1 MGKVTLEKH
10 VEARIPGFT
19 FPVYFGGCFNVS
31 FLHEVVAKKCVWHSF
46 GWSCPW
52 STSHSYVKRALTLMR
67 IYADNFICNSL
78 FILGNMYLQSW
89 LFSAFVLLSTHD
101 VRIDSYCYVFYW
113 KNHLWKP
120 HLNFEAKALRNWSIM
135 LKFLYNSYIP
145 LHVVTVSQ
153 NHLTHGKE
161 NGFFRFDCTSPN
173 LFKPL
178 FGWRTKGVSKKCDQ
192 GIG

>member
-1 MGKVTLEKH
+1 MLEKH

-19 FPVYFGGCFNVS
+19 FSVHFGGCFNVS
-31 FLHEVVAKKCVWHSF
+31 FLHEAVAKKSVWHSF

-78 FILGNMYLQSW
+78 FILGNMYLS
-89 LFSAFVLLSTHD
+89 VLIIFCFRSVIYPWRKDWFLLL
-101 VRIDSYCYVFYW
+101 CFLL
-113 KNHLWKP
+113 KKKHLWKP